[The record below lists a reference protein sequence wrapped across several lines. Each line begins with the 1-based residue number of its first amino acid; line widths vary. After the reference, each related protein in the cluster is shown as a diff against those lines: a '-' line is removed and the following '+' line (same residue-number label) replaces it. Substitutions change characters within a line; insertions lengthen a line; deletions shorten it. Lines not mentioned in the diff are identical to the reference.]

1 MKKISLILISM
12 LMCNIMIAQ
21 TAKSVLDKIAAT
33 ISSRTGVTANFK
45 ISNVQNGGISGT
57 ISVKGKKFYAT
68 TSQANVW
75 FDGKTQWTYMKNN
88 NEVNVNTPGENEL
101 QAINPYNFINIYKSG
116 FTYSMKTTGSNYEV
130 HLKATNSKR
139 SIQEMYIYANKTTYV
154 PSQIKMRQGTK
165 WSTISISGLKRSA
178 LNDNMF
184 RFNPKSYPNV
194 EIIDLR

>member
-88 NEVNVNTPGENEL
+88 NEVNVNTCLLNTSDAADEL
-101 QAINPYNFINIYKSG
+101 
-116 FTYSMKTTGSNYEV
+116 TDV
-130 HLKATNSKR
+130 
-139 SIQEMYIYANKTTYV
+139 
-154 PSQIKMRQGTK
+154 
-165 WSTISISGLKRSA
+165 
-178 LNDNMF
+178 
-184 RFNPKSYPNV
+184 
-194 EIIDLR
+194 